1 MSALRRVQR
10 NCRIIRPRGRNT
22 DIRTGGRSL
31 SQVALIQVQP
41 DRTQTRA
48 DLALPVPRYCGTVLR
63 LHRPPAAAGPAP
75 AVTVLTGRLRLVP
88 RLFTGTVTVLVT
100 VVYP

>member
-1 MSALRRVQR
+1 M
-10 NCRIIRPRGRNT
+10 
-22 DIRTGGRSL
+22 
-31 SQVALIQVQP
+31 ALIQVQP

-63 LHRPPAAAGPAP
+63 LHRPAGPAP